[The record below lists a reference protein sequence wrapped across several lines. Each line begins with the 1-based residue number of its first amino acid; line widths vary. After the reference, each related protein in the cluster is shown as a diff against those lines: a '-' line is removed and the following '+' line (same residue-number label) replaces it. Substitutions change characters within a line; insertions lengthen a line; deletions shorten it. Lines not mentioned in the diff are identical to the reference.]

1 MWAPVWARAHP
12 HFRPGNSLENVEV
25 LYMVLRNLLARPVR
39 SLLTL
44 LGVLIATTSMVLFL
58 SFGEGLR
65 RSLAQE
71 LARVG
76 PAIQIVPEGMEGLG
90 FSGYPEITPEE
101 YRRAVAAGKELG
113 VKNIIP
119 TLFLARGGFDPQ
131 TSFFFQGL
139 PPGVAPDLLY
149 PGVRVQTGRPLPS
162 EAGAILGAKVAKRS
176 QLSLGSPLRLSP
188 RVELR
193 VEGILEESGGLADN
207 LIFVPLRPVQEV
219 LGTENYTALLVV
231 LNPGQRAEEVARALE
246 ASLPGLKAQTTGDV
260 MRFAERALR
269 ISDLVRF
276 GISLVALVVGGLLV
290 ANTVMMSV
298 YERTREFGVM
308 RALGARRGLIF
319 RLVVL
324 EALLLSSLGG
334 LLGLAL
340 GGAVSQ
346 AINFYT
352 LEQVGLALSAV
363 TPRLSLFALLVAL
376 GLGMSAGILP
386 AYHASRIPVVEALG
400 RV

>member
-1 MWAPVWARAHP
+1 M
-12 HFRPGNSLENVEV
+12 EV
-25 LYMVLRNLLARPVR
+25 LHLVLRNLLSRPVR

-44 LGVLIATTSMVLFL
+44 LGVLIATASMVLFL

-65 RSLAQE
+65 RSLFQE
-71 LARVG
+71 LSRVG
-76 PAIQIVPEGMEGLG
+76 PAIQVVPEGAEGLG
-90 FSGYPEITPEE
+90 FSAYPEITPAQAQALE
-101 YRRAVAAGKELG
+101 RAAKALG
-113 VKNIIP
+113 AEVVP

-139 PPGVAPDLLY
+139 PKGVSPDRLY
-149 PGVRVQTGRPLPS
+149 PGLKAKEGRLTPS
-162 EAGAILGAKVAKRS
+162 DEGAVVGAKLAKRAG
-176 QLSLGSPLRLSP
+176 LGLGSPLRLSP
-188 RVELR
+188 KVTLR

-207 LIFVPLRPVQEV
+207 LVFAPLAALQAV
-219 LGTENYTALLVV
+219 LGTENVGALLVA
-231 LNPGQRAEEVARALE
+231 LKPGQKAEEVARALE
-246 ASLPGLKAQTTGDV
+246 RAVPGLKAQTTGEV

-308 RALGARRGLIF
+308 RALGAKRGFIF

-324 EALLLSSLGG
+324 EALLLALLGG
-334 LLGLAL
+334 IGGLAL
-340 GGAVSQ
+340 GSAVSQ
-346 AINFYT
+346 AINLYT
-352 LEQVGLALSAV
+352 QSEVGLALSAV

-376 GLGMSAGILP
+376 SLGLLAGLLP
-386 AYHASRIPVVEALG
+386 AHHASRIPVVEALG

>member
-1 MWAPVWARAHP
+1 
-12 HFRPGNSLENVEV
+12 
-25 LYMVLRNLLARPVR
+25 MVLRNLLARPVR

-76 PAIQIVPEGMEGLG
+76 PAIQIVPEGTEGLG
-90 FSGYPEITPEE
+90 FSGYPEITPEG
-101 YRRAVAAGKELG
+101 YQRAVAAGKELG
-113 VKNIIP
+113 VRSIIP
-119 TLFLARGGFDPQ
+119 TLFLTRGGFDPQ
-131 TSFFFQGL
+131 SSFFFQGL

-149 PGVRVQTGRPLPS
+149 PGVRVQAGRLLPS
-162 EAGAILGAKVAKRS
+162 EVGAILGAKVAKRS

-219 LGTENYTALLVV
+219 LGTENYTALLVA
-231 LNPGQRAEEVARALE
+231 LNPGQKAEEVARALE
-246 ASLPGLKAQTTGDV
+246 AYLPGLKAQTTGDV

-308 RALGARRGLIF
+308 RALGARRGFIF
-319 RLVVL
+319 RLVVS

-346 AINFYT
+346 AINLYT